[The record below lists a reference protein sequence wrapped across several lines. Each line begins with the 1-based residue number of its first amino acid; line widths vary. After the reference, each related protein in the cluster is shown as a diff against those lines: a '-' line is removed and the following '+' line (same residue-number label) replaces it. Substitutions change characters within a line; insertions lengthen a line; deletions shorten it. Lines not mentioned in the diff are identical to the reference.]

1 MAKILVTGGAG
12 FIGSHIVDTY
22 INEGHEV
29 VVVDNLSSGSLAFLN
44 PKAHFYEID
53 IRSPKIGDV
62 FEQHKPDYVNHLA
75 AQIDVR
81 RSVEEPMFDAEVN
94 IIGSINVLEF
104 CIKHGVKKFLFAST
118 GGAIYGDPE
127 ILPAPEECPPH
138 PKCQYATS
146 KLGFEHYLELYRLLY
161 NLRYTILRF
170 PNVYG
175 PRQNP
180 EGEAGVCSILIGM
193 MLRGKTPS
201 LYGFGQAQRDY
212 VYVGDIA
219 RASVLALEKGDGEI
233 INLGSGKGTPVIE
246 LFEAIKTLIGFE
258 GEPVLKPLRP
268 GEWQA
273 SYITGEK
280 AKRILGWEPE
290 MDLKEGLRKTLE
302 HIQGEMATA

>member
-22 INEGHEV
+22 IKEGHDV
-29 VVVDNLSSGSLAFLN
+29 VIVDNLASGSLDNLN
-44 PKAHFYEID
+44 PQATFYETD
-53 IRSPKIGDV
+53 IRSPELVEI
-62 FEQHKPDYVNHLA
+62 FEREKPEYVNHLA

-94 IIGSINVLEF
+94 VLGSINLLEAS
-104 CIKHGVKKFLFAST
+104 IKHGIKKFLFAST

-138 PKCQYATS
+138 PKCHYATS
-146 KLGFEHYLELYRLLY
+146 KLSFEHYLDLYRLLY

-175 PRQNP
+175 PRQNA

-193 MLRGKTPS
+193 MLRGKTPT
-201 LYGFGQAQRDY
+201 LFGFGEPLRDY

-219 RASVLALEKGDGEI
+219 RANVLALEKGDGEI
-233 INLGSGKGTPVIE
+233 INLGSGKGTSVREIFDVLKDLLNFQE
-246 LFEAIKTLIGFE
+246 
-258 GEPVLKPLRP
+258 EPILKPLRP
-268 GEWQA
+268 GEVQN
-273 SYITGEK
+273 SYITGDK
-280 AKRILGWEPE
+280 AKQILAWEPQME
-290 MDLKEGLRKTLE
+290 LKEGLRRTLE
-302 HIQGEMATA
+302 HIQNN